1 MKGKRFEGWEI
12 KRSFGLQ
19 VQISLSIMNG
29 WAYESLL
36 ILELD

>member
-12 KRSFGLQ
+12 KLSCGLPG
-19 VQISLSIMNG
+19 QISLSNDG

-36 ILELD
+36 ILEMG

>member
-12 KRSFGLQ
+12 KRALALPGR
-19 VQISLSIMNG
+19 ISLSIMNG

-36 ILELD
+36 ILEMD